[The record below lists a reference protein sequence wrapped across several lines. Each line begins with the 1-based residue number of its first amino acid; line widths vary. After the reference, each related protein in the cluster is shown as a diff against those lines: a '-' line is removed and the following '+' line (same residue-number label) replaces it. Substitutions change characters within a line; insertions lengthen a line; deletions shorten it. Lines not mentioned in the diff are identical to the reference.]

1 MGTKT
6 PAVVLVIWMA
16 AVLALAQSG
25 SQVAPPARSRDEAV
39 TLGYMRTVL
48 YAEKDY
54 KKKHGDYATSLPA
67 LVHYGSFTKRMATA
81 DRGTYTVHFHG
92 KPESF
97 SLSLVPKQF
106 DADHRA
112 FYADETGKIRV
123 EDSKTANAESPLL
136 K

>member
-16 AVLALAQSG
+16 AATALAQSG
-25 SQVAPPARSRDEAV
+25 SQVAPPARTRDEAV

-48 YAEKDY
+48 YAQKDY
-54 KKKHGDYATSLPA
+54 KKKHNQYATSLPA
-67 LVHYGSFTKRMATA
+67 LVHYGSFTRRMASS
-81 DRGTYTVHFHG
+81 DRGAYTVHFHG

-123 EDSKTANAESPLL
+123 EEGKPANAESPLL